1 MNRRVWTKEE
11 DNYIIENFNKISFT
25 KMADYFNCGILT
37 VKNRAISL
45 GLPVERKTIRRWTE
59 EEIKILKE
67 LSETEIN
74 TTIAE
79 VLNRSVEEVNKYARK
94 IGIKLI
100 FKRRWTKEQKEY
112 LKKNL
117 NKIPF
122 TTLIKNLGH
131 DYHVVMRKIE
141 ELGLEYY
148 PNRWTE
154 EEEALLVELSS
165 KYYIKEIA
173 KRLNRSEGA
182 IVSKAHKMGIE
193 LITLKREFTEK
204 ELKYIKKN
212 WGVVPITDMA
222 RKLGVSRI
230 MIDNQAKKM
239 NLPKLGNNPYKK
251 WTKKKIDKL
260 KVLAEEMTITE
271 LANYFKTT
279 NEAIITVA
287 HKNNIKLINNRI
299 HWTEED
305 NNTLRE
311 YASMYS
317 LQEIS
322 EKMNRSSSS
331 IRVQARRLNIN
342 ILSNEEYQNSI
353 WTEEN
358 TKELRKLVGEGKCL
372 LEITKIMNK
381 KDLTILKKA
390 KELGL
395 TIKRENQRK
404 WTREEQEELIELSK
418 TKKISELVKIL
429 DRTSSSIK
437 DQAKRLGINIITDR
451 RNWTEEEYKLLEKLV
466 IEDKKSPKE
475 IASILNRSEDS
486 ITIKINRRG
495 LKIKGNDK
503 RFWTSEEEEILSDLW
518 GTVSVEKI
526 AEELDR
532 TVSSL
537 KNKAF
542 QLGLGSQMEN
552 NYDGISIPQ
561 IAELFNVSEQTVSIY
576 WISLGL
582 KFTTR
587 NISKTRKYRYVTIN
601 DLFDFLE
608 RNQNIW
614 DSRCLEKNI
623 LGKEPDWLTE
633 KRKSDREKSIGS
645 FGIDYLTKQQL
656 IQSKKYFIDTYTNE
670 DKSND
675 NPPYQKVKKRNGGD
689 SK

>member
-1 MNRRVWTKEE
+1 MNRRTWTKEE
-11 DNYIIENFNKISFT
+11 DNYIIVNFNKISFS
-25 KMADYFNCGILT
+25 KMADYFNCEIVT
-37 VKNRAISL
+37 VQNRAISL
-45 GLPVERKTIRRWTE
+45 GLPVKKNKKRRWTE
-59 EEIKILKE
+59 EDINTLKE
-67 LSETEIN
+67 LSKTETN
-74 TTIAE
+74 KAIA
-79 VLNRSVEEVNKYARK
+79 VKLNRSVAEVNKHARK
-94 IGIKLI
+94 LGIKPL
-100 FKRRWTKEQKEY
+100 FKKRWTNEQIAY
-112 LKKNL
+112 LGDNL

-122 TTLIKNLGH
+122 TKLINDLSH
-131 DYHVVMRKIE
+131 DFYDVLKKIE
-141 ELGLEYY
+141 ELGLEYNS
-148 PNRWTE
+148 NRWTE
-154 EEEALLVELSS
+154 EEESLLVELSS

-204 ELKYIKKN
+204 ELKYIKKY

-251 WTKKKIDKL
+251 WTKKKVDKL
-260 KVLAEEMTITE
+260 IVLAKEMTITE
-271 LANYFKTT
+271 LANHFKTT
-279 NEAIITVA
+279 NDAIITVA
-287 HKNNIKLINNRI
+287 HRNNIKLIDNKI

-311 YASMYS
+311 YASMYT

-331 IRVQARRLNIN
+331 IRIQARRLNIN

-358 TKELRKLVGEGKCL
+358 TKELKKLVKEGNTL
-372 LEITKIMNK
+372 LEIVKIMNK
-381 KDLTILKKA
+381 KDQTILKKG

-395 TIKRENQRK
+395 TIKRESQRK
-404 WTREEQEELIELSK
+404 WTKEEQTQLIELSK

-429 DRTSSSIK
+429 ERTSASIK
-437 DQAKRLGINIITDR
+437 DQARRLGITLIPDR

-466 IEDKKSPKE
+466 VEDKKSPKE
-475 IASILNRSEDS
+475 IASILGRSEDS

-495 LKIKGNDK
+495 LKAQGNDK

-518 GTVSVEKI
+518 GTVSVDKI
-526 AEELDR
+526 AEKLDR
-532 TVSSL
+532 TVSSI

-552 NYDGISIPQ
+552 NYDGISITQ
-561 IAELFNVSEQTVSIY
+561 VAELFNVNDQTVSIY

-582 KFTTR
+582 KTTTR

-601 DLFDFLE
+601 DLYDFLE
-608 RNQNIW
+608 KNQNIW
-614 DSRCLEKNI
+614 DSRYLEKNI

-633 KRKSDREKSIGS
+633 KRKSDREKPIGS

-656 IQSKKYFIDTYTNE
+656 IQTKKYILDNYSNE
-670 DKSND
+670 EKGIQ
-675 NPPYQKVKKRNGGD
+675 YKKKKR
-689 SK
+689 

>member
-1 MNRRVWTKEE
+1 MNRKTWTKEE
-11 DNYIIENFNKISFT
+11 DNYIIVNFNKISFS
-25 KMADYFNCGILT
+25 KMADYFNCGIVT
-37 VKNRAISL
+37 VQNRAIQL
-45 GLPVERKTIRRWTE
+45 GLPVTKTTKRRWTE
-59 EEIKILKE
+59 EDINTLKE
-67 LSETEIN
+67 LSKTETN
-74 TTIAE
+74 KAIA
-79 VLNRSVEEVNKYARK
+79 VKLNRSVAEVNKHARK
-94 IGIKLI
+94 LGIKLL
-100 FKRRWTKEQKEY
+100 FKKRWTNEQIAY
-112 LKKNL
+112 LRDNL

-122 TTLIKNLGH
+122 TKLINDLGH
-131 DYHVVMRKIE
+131 DFYDVLKKIE
-141 ELGLEYY
+141 ELGLEYNS
-148 PNRWTE
+148 NRWTE
-154 EEEALLVELSS
+154 EEESLLVELSS

-204 ELKYIKKN
+204 ELKYIRKN

-279 NEAIITVA
+279 NDAIITVA
-287 HKNNIKLINNRI
+287 HKNNIKLIDNKI

-305 NNTLRE
+305 NNILRE

-358 TKELRKLVGEGKCL
+358 TKELRNLVEEGKYL

-381 KDLTILKKA
+381 KDLTIIKKA

-395 TIKRENQRK
+395 TIKRENQKK

-437 DQAKRLGINIITDR
+437 DQARRLGITLIPDR

-466 IEDKKSPKE
+466 VEDKKSPKE
-475 IASILNRSEDS
+475 IASILGRSEDS

-495 LKIKGNDK
+495 LKAQGNDK

-518 GTVSVEKI
+518 GTVSVDKI
-526 AEELDR
+526 AEKLDR
-532 TVSSL
+532 TVSSI
-537 KNKAF
+537 KNKVF

-552 NYDGISIPQ
+552 NYDGISITQ
-561 IAELFNVSEQTVSIY
+561 VAELFNVNDQTVSIY

-582 KFTTR
+582 KTTTR

-601 DLFDFLE
+601 DLYDFLE
-608 RNQNIW
+608 KNQNIW
-614 DSRCLEKNI
+614 DSRYLEKNI
-623 LGKEPDWLTE
+623 LGKEPDWMIE
-633 KRKSDREKSIGS
+633 KRKSDREKPIGS

-656 IQSKKYFIDTYTNE
+656 IQTKKYILDNYSNE
-670 DKSND
+670 EKGIQ
-675 NPPYQKVKKRNGGD
+675 YKKKRGNN
-689 SK
+689 

>member
-1 MNRRVWTKEE
+1 MNRKTWTKEE
-11 DNYIIENFNKISFT
+11 DNYIIVNFNKISFS
-25 KMADYFNCGILT
+25 KMADYFNCGIVT
-37 VKNRAISL
+37 VQNRAIQL
-45 GLPVERKTIRRWTE
+45 GLPVTKTTKRRWTE
-59 EEIKILKE
+59 EDINTLKE
-67 LSETEIN
+67 LSKTETN
-74 TTIAE
+74 KAIA
-79 VLNRSVEEVNKYARK
+79 VKLNRSVAEVNKHARK
-94 IGIKLI
+94 LGIKVL
-100 FKRRWTKEQKEY
+100 FKKRWTNEQIAY
-112 LKKNL
+112 LRDNL

-122 TTLIKNLGH
+122 TKLINDLGH
-131 DYHVVMRKIE
+131 DFYDVLKKIE
-141 ELGLEYY
+141 ELGLEYNS
-148 PNRWTE
+148 NRWTE
-154 EEEALLVELSS
+154 EEESLLVELSS

-204 ELKYIKKN
+204 ELKYIRKN

-305 NNTLRE
+305 NNILRE

-358 TKELRKLVGEGKCL
+358 TKELRKLVEEGKYL

-437 DQAKRLGINIITDR
+437 DQARRLGITLIPDR

-466 IEDKKSPKE
+466 VEDKKNPKE
-475 IASILNRSEDS
+475 IASILGRSEDS

-503 RFWTSEEEEILSDLW
+503 RYWTSEEEEILSDLW

-526 AEELDR
+526 AEKLDR
-532 TVSSL
+532 TVSSI
-537 KNKAF
+537 KNKVF

-552 NYDGISIPQ
+552 NYDGISITQ
-561 IAELFNVSEQTVSIY
+561 VAELFNVNDQTVSIY

-582 KFTTR
+582 KTNTR

-608 RNQNIW
+608 KNQNIW
-614 DSRCLEKNI
+614 DSRYLEKNI

-633 KRKSDREKSIGS
+633 KRKSDREKPIGS

-656 IQSKKYFIDTYTNE
+656 IQTKKYILDNYSDEN
-670 DKSND
+670 KSND

>member
-1 MNRRVWTKEE
+1 MNRKTWTKEE
-11 DNYIIENFNKISFT
+11 DNYIIVNFNKISFS
-25 KMADYFNCGILT
+25 KMADYFNCGIVT
-37 VKNRAISL
+37 VQNRAIQL
-45 GLPVERKTIRRWTE
+45 GLPVKKNKKRRWTE
-59 EEIKILKE
+59 EDINTLKE
-67 LSETEIN
+67 LSKTETN
-74 TTIAE
+74 KAIAIK
-79 VLNRSVEEVNKYARK
+79 LNRSVAEVNKHARK
-94 IGIKLI
+94 LGIKVL
-100 FKRRWTKEQKEY
+100 FKKRWTNEQIAY
-112 LKKNL
+112 LRDNL

-122 TTLIKNLGH
+122 TKLINDLDH
-131 DYHVVMRKIE
+131 DFYDVLKKIE
-141 ELGLEYY
+141 ELGLEYNS
-148 PNRWTE
+148 NRWTE
-154 EEEALLVELSS
+154 EEESLLVELSS

-260 KVLAEEMTITE
+260 KALAEEMTITE

-279 NEAIITVA
+279 NDAIITVA
-287 HKNNIKLINNRI
+287 HRNNIKLIDNKI

-305 NNTLRE
+305 NNILRE

-358 TKELRKLVGEGKCL
+358 TKELRNLVEEGKYL

-395 TIKRENQRK
+395 TIKRENQKK

-418 TKKISELVKIL
+418 IKKISELVKIL

-437 DQAKRLGINIITDR
+437 DQARRLGITLIPDR

-466 IEDKKSPKE
+466 VEDKKSPKE
-475 IASILNRSEDS
+475 IASILGRSEDS

-495 LKIKGNDK
+495 LKVQGNNK

-518 GTVSVEKI
+518 GTVSVDKI
-526 AEELDR
+526 AEKLDR
-532 TVSSL
+532 TVSSI
-537 KNKAF
+537 KNKVF

-552 NYDGISIPQ
+552 NYDGISITQ
-561 IAELFNVSEQTVSIY
+561 VAELFNVNDQTVSIY

-582 KFTTR
+582 KTTTR

-601 DLFDFLE
+601 DLYDFLE
-608 RNQNIW
+608 KNQNIW
-614 DSRCLEKNI
+614 DSRYLEKNI
-623 LGKEPDWLTE
+623 LGKEPDWMIE
-633 KRKSDREKSIGS
+633 KRKRDKEMPLGYY
-645 FGIDYLTKQQL
+645 GIDRLTKQQL
-656 IQSKKYFIDTYTNE
+656 IQTKKYILDNYSNE
-670 DKSND
+670 EKGIQ
-675 NPPYQKVKKRNGGD
+675 YKKKRGNN
-689 SK
+689 

>member
-1 MNRRVWTKEE
+1 MNRRIWTKEE
-11 DNYIIENFNKISFT
+11 DNYIIENFNRISFS
-25 KMADYFNCGILT
+25 KMADFFNCGILT
-37 VKNRAISL
+37 VQNRAISL

-59 EEIKILKE
+59 EELNTLRE
-67 LSETEIN
+67 LSETETN
-74 TTIAE
+74 KTIAE
-79 VLNRSVEEVNKYARK
+79 VLNRSVAEVNKHARK
-94 IGIKLI
+94 LGIKLLL
-100 FKRRWTKEQKEY
+100 KKRWTNEQIDY
-112 LKKNL
+112 LRENL

-122 TTLIKNLGH
+122 TKLINDLGH
-131 DYHVVMRKIE
+131 DFYDVLKKIE
-141 ELGLEYY
+141 ELGLEYNS
-148 PNRWTE
+148 NRWTE
-154 EEEALLVELSS
+154 EEESLLIELSS

-173 KRLNRSEGA
+173 ERLNRSEGA

-305 NNTLRE
+305 NNILRE

-331 IRVQARRLNIN
+331 IRVQARRFNIN

-358 TKELRKLVGEGKCL
+358 TKELRKLVEEGKYL

-381 KDLTILKKA
+381 KDLTIIKKA

-404 WTREEQEELIELSK
+404 WTKEEQEELIELSK

-437 DQAKRLGINIITDR
+437 DQARRLGITLIPDR

-466 IEDKKSPKE
+466 VEDKKSPKE
-475 IASILNRSEDS
+475 IASILGRSEDS

-495 LKIKGNDK
+495 LKAQGNDK

-518 GTVSVEKI
+518 GTVSVDKI
-526 AEELDR
+526 AEKLDR

-537 KNKAF
+537 KNKVF

-552 NYDGISIPQ
+552 NYDGISITQ
-561 IAELFNVSEQTVSIY
+561 VAELFNVNDQTVSIY

-582 KFTTR
+582 KTTTR
-587 NISKTRKYRYVTIN
+587 SISKTRKYRYVTIN

-608 RNQNIW
+608 KNQNIW
-614 DSRCLEKNI
+614 DSRYLEKNI

-633 KRKSDREKSIGS
+633 KRKSDREKPIGS

-656 IQSKKYFIDTYTNE
+656 IQTKKYFIDNYSDENRL
-670 DKSND
+670 ND
-675 NPPYQKVKKRNGGD
+675 NPSYQKVKKRNGGD
-689 SK
+689 S

>member
-1 MNRRVWTKEE
+1 MNRRIWTKEE
-11 DNYIIENFNKISFT
+11 DNYIIENFNRISFS
-25 KMADYFNCGILT
+25 KMADFFNCGILT
-37 VKNRAISL
+37 VQNRAISL
-45 GLPVERKTIRRWTE
+45 GLPVERKTKRRWTE
-59 EEIKILKE
+59 EEINTLRE
-67 LSETEIN
+67 LSETETN
-74 TTIAE
+74 KTIAE
-79 VLNRSVEEVNKYARK
+79 VLNRSVAEVNKHARK
-94 IGIKLI
+94 LGIKLL
-100 FKRRWTKEQKEY
+100 FKKRWTNEQIDY
-112 LKKNL
+112 LKENL
-117 NKIPF
+117 NKIPI
-122 TTLIKNLGH
+122 TKLINDLGH
-131 DYHVVMRKIE
+131 DFYEVLKKIE
-141 ELGLEYY
+141 ELGLEYNS
-148 PNRWTE
+148 NRWTE
-154 EEEALLVELSS
+154 EEESLLIELSS

-305 NNTLRE
+305 NNILRE

-331 IRVQARRLNIN
+331 IRVQARRLKIN

-358 TKELRKLVGEGKCL
+358 TKELRKLVEEGKYL

-381 KDLTILKKA
+381 KDLTIIKKA

-404 WTREEQEELIELSK
+404 WTKEEQEELIELSK

-437 DQAKRLGINIITDR
+437 DQARRLGITLIPDR

-466 IEDKKSPKE
+466 VEDKKSPKE
-475 IASILNRSEDS
+475 IASILGRSEDS

-495 LKIKGNDK
+495 LKAQGNDK
-503 RFWTSEEEEILSDLW
+503 RFWTREEEEILSDLW
-518 GTVSVEKI
+518 GTVSVDKI
-526 AEELDR
+526 AEKLDR

-537 KNKAF
+537 KNKVF

-552 NYDGISIPQ
+552 NYDGISITQ
-561 IAELFNVSEQTVSIY
+561 VAELFNVNDQTVSIY

-582 KFTTR
+582 KTTTR

-608 RNQNIW
+608 KNQNIW
-614 DSRCLEKNI
+614 DSRYLEKNI
-623 LGKEPDWLTE
+623 LGKEPDWLKE
-633 KRKSDREKSIGS
+633 KRKSDREKPIGS

-656 IQSKKYFIDTYTNE
+656 IQTKKYILDNYSDENRL
-670 DKSND
+670 ND
-675 NPPYQKVKKRNGGD
+675 NPSYQKVKKRNGGD
-689 SK
+689 S

>member
-1 MNRRVWTKEE
+1 MNRRIWTKEE
-11 DNYIIENFNKISFT
+11 DNYIIENFNRISFS
-25 KMADYFNCGILT
+25 KMADFFNCGILT
-37 VKNRAISL
+37 VQNRAISL

-59 EEIKILKE
+59 EELNTLRE
-67 LSETEIN
+67 LSETETN
-74 TTIAE
+74 KTIAE
-79 VLNRSVEEVNKYARK
+79 VLNRSVAEVNKHARK
-94 IGIKLI
+94 LGIKLLL
-100 FKRRWTKEQKEY
+100 KKRWTNEQIDY
-112 LKKNL
+112 LRENL

-122 TTLIKNLGH
+122 TKLINDLGH
-131 DYHVVMRKIE
+131 DFYDVLKKIE
-141 ELGLEYY
+141 ELGLEYNS
-148 PNRWTE
+148 NRWTE
-154 EEEALLVELSS
+154 EEESLLIELSS

-305 NNTLRE
+305 NNILRE

-331 IRVQARRLNIN
+331 IRVQARRFNIN

-358 TKELRKLVGEGKCL
+358 TKELRKLVEEGKYL

-381 KDLTILKKA
+381 KDLTIIKKA

-404 WTREEQEELIELSK
+404 WTKEEQEELIELSK

-437 DQAKRLGINIITDR
+437 DQARRLGITLIPDR

-466 IEDKKSPKE
+466 VEDKKSPKE
-475 IASILNRSEDS
+475 IASILGRSEDS

-495 LKIKGNDK
+495 LKAQGNDK

-518 GTVSVEKI
+518 GTVSVDKI
-526 AEELDR
+526 AEKLDR

-537 KNKAF
+537 KNKVF

-552 NYDGISIPQ
+552 NYDGISITQ
-561 IAELFNVSEQTVSIY
+561 VAELFNVNDQTVSIY

-582 KFTTR
+582 KTTTR
-587 NISKTRKYRYVTIN
+587 SISKTRKYRYVTIN

-608 RNQNIW
+608 KNQNIW
-614 DSRCLEKNI
+614 DSRYLEKNI

-633 KRKSDREKSIGS
+633 KRKSDREKPIGS

-656 IQSKKYFIDTYTNE
+656 IQTKKYILDNYSDENRL
-670 DKSND
+670 ND
-675 NPPYQKVKKRNGGD
+675 NPSYQKVKKRNGGD
-689 SK
+689 S

>member
-1 MNRRVWTKEE
+1 MNRRIWTKEE
-11 DNYIIENFNKISFT
+11 DNYIIVNFNKISFS
-25 KMADYFNCGILT
+25 KMADFFNCGILT
-37 VKNRAISL
+37 VQNRAIQL

-59 EEIKILKE
+59 EEINTLRE
-67 LSETEIN
+67 LSETETN
-74 TTIAE
+74 KTIAE
-79 VLNRSVEEVNKYARK
+79 VLNRSVAEVNKHARK
-94 IGIKLI
+94 LGIKLLL
-100 FKRRWTKEQKEY
+100 KKRWTNEQIDY
-112 LKKNL
+112 LKENL

-122 TTLIKNLGH
+122 TKLINDLGH
-131 DYHVVMRKIE
+131 DFYEVLKKIE
-141 ELGLEYY
+141 ELGLEYNS
-148 PNRWTE
+148 NRWTE
-154 EEEALLVELSS
+154 EEESLLIELSS

-305 NNTLRE
+305 NNILRE

-358 TKELRKLVGEGKCL
+358 TKELRKLVEEGKYL

-381 KDLTILKKA
+381 KDLTIIKKS

-395 TIKRENQRK
+395 TIKRENKRK

-437 DQAKRLGINIITDR
+437 DQARRLGITLIPDR

-466 IEDKKSPKE
+466 VEDKKSPKE
-475 IASILNRSEDS
+475 IASILGRSEDS

-495 LKIKGNDK
+495 LKAQGNDK

-518 GTVSVEKI
+518 GTVSVDKI
-526 AEELDR
+526 AEKLDR

-537 KNKAF
+537 KNKVF

-552 NYDGISIPQ
+552 NYDGISITQ
-561 IAELFNVSEQTVSIY
+561 VAELFNVNDQTVSIY

-582 KFTTR
+582 KTTTR

-601 DLFDFLE
+601 DLYDFLE
-608 RNQNIW
+608 KNQNIW
-614 DSRCLEKNI
+614 DSRYLEKNI
-623 LGKEPDWLTE
+623 LGKEPDWLKE
-633 KRKSDREKSIGS
+633 KRKSDREKPIGS

-656 IQSKKYFIDTYTNE
+656 IQTKKYILDNYSDENRL
-670 DKSND
+670 ND
-675 NPPYQKVKKRNGGD
+675 NPSYQKVKKRNGGD
-689 SK
+689 S

>member
-1 MNRRVWTKEE
+1 MNRRIWTKEE
-11 DNYIIENFNKISFT
+11 DNYIIVNFNKISFS
-25 KMADYFNCGILT
+25 KMADYFNCGITT

-45 GLPVERKTIRRWTE
+45 GLPVERKTKRRWTE
-59 EEIKILKE
+59 EEINTLRE
-67 LSETEIN
+67 LSETETN
-74 TTIAE
+74 KTIAE
-79 VLNRSVEEVNKYARK
+79 VLNRSVAEVNKHARK
-94 IGIKLI
+94 LGIKLL
-100 FKRRWTKEQKEY
+100 FKKRWTNEQIDY
-112 LKKNL
+112 LKENL

-122 TTLIKNLGH
+122 TKLINDLGH
-131 DYHVVMRKIE
+131 DFYEVLKKIE
-141 ELGLEYY
+141 ELGLEYNS
-148 PNRWTE
+148 NRWTE

-193 LITLKREFTEK
+193 LITLKREFTEN
-204 ELKYIKKN
+204 ELKYIRKN

-305 NNTLRE
+305 NNILRE

-358 TKELRKLVGEGKCL
+358 TKELRKLVEEGKYL

-381 KDLTILKKA
+381 KDLTIIKKA

-395 TIKRENQRK
+395 TIKRENQKK
-404 WTREEQEELIELSK
+404 WTKEEQEELIELSK

-437 DQAKRLGINIITDR
+437 DQARRLGITLIPDR

-466 IEDKKSPKE
+466 VEDKKSPKE
-475 IASILNRSEDS
+475 IASILGRSEDS

-495 LKIKGNDK
+495 LKAQGNDK

-518 GTVSVEKI
+518 GTVSVDKI
-526 AEELDR
+526 AEKLDR

-537 KNKAF
+537 KNKVF

-552 NYDGISIPQ
+552 NYDGISITQ
-561 IAELFNVSEQTVSIY
+561 VAELFNVNDQTVSIY

-582 KFTTR
+582 KTTTR

-601 DLFDFLE
+601 DLYDFLE
-608 RNQNIW
+608 KNQNIW
-614 DSRCLEKNI
+614 DSRYLEKNI
-623 LGKEPDWLTE
+623 LGKEPDWLKE
-633 KRKSDREKSIGS
+633 KRKSDREKPIGS

-656 IQSKKYFIDTYTNE
+656 IQTKKYILDNYSDENRL
-670 DKSND
+670 ND
-675 NPPYQKVKKRNGGD
+675 NPSYQKVKKRNGGD
-689 SK
+689 S

>member
-1 MNRRVWTKEE
+1 MNRRIWTKEE
-11 DNYIIENFNKISFT
+11 DNYIIENFNKISFS
-25 KMADYFNCGILT
+25 KMADYFNCGITT

-45 GLPVERKTIRRWTE
+45 GLPVERKTKRRWTE
-59 EEIKILKE
+59 EEINTLRE
-67 LSETEIN
+67 LSETETN
-74 TTIAE
+74 KTIAE
-79 VLNRSVEEVNKYARK
+79 VLNRSVAEVNKHARK
-94 IGIKLI
+94 LGIKLLL
-100 FKRRWTKEQKEY
+100 KKRWTNEQIDY
-112 LKKNL
+112 LRENL

-122 TTLIKNLGH
+122 TKLINDLGH
-131 DYHVVMRKIE
+131 DFYDVLKKIE
-141 ELGLEYY
+141 ELGLEYNS
-148 PNRWTE
+148 NRWTE
-154 EEEALLVELSS
+154 EEESLLIELSS

-305 NNTLRE
+305 NNILRE

-331 IRVQARRLNIN
+331 IRVQARRLKIN
-342 ILSNEEYQNSI
+342 ILSNEECQNSI

-358 TKELRKLVGEGKCL
+358 TKELRKLVEEGKYL

-381 KDLTILKKA
+381 KDLTIIKKA

-437 DQAKRLGINIITDR
+437 DQARRLGITLIPDR

-466 IEDKKSPKE
+466 VEDKKSPKE
-475 IASILNRSEDS
+475 IASILGRSEDS

-495 LKIKGNDK
+495 LKAQGNDK

-518 GTVSVEKI
+518 GTVSVDKI
-526 AEELDR
+526 AEKLDR

-537 KNKAF
+537 KNKVF

-552 NYDGISIPQ
+552 NYDGISITQ
-561 IAELFNVSEQTVSIY
+561 VAELFNVNDQTVSIY

-582 KFTTR
+582 KTTTR

-608 RNQNIW
+608 KNQNIW
-614 DSRCLEKNI
+614 DSRYLEKNI
-623 LGKEPDWLTE
+623 LGKEPDWLKE
-633 KRKSDREKSIGS
+633 KRKSDREKPIGS

-656 IQSKKYFIDTYTNE
+656 IQTKKYILDNYSDENRL
-670 DKSND
+670 ND
-675 NPPYQKVKKRNGGD
+675 NPSYQKVKKRNGGD
-689 SK
+689 S

>member
-1 MNRRVWTKEE
+1 MNRRIWTKEE
-11 DNYIIENFNKISFT
+11 DNYIIENFNKISFS
-25 KMADYFNCGILT
+25 KMADYFNCGIVT
-37 VKNRAISL
+37 VQRRAISL

-204 ELKYIKKN
+204 ELKYIRKN

-305 NNTLRE
+305 NNILRE

-331 IRVQARRLNIN
+331 IRVQARRLNIK

-358 TKELRKLVGEGKCL
+358 TKELRKLVGEGKYL

-381 KDLTILKKA
+381 KDFTILKKA

-437 DQAKRLGINIITDR
+437 DQARRLGITLIPDR

-466 IEDKKSPKE
+466 VEDKKSPKE

-518 GTVSVEKI
+518 GTVSVDKI
-526 AEELDR
+526 AEKLDR

-537 KNKAF
+537 KNKAY

-552 NYDGISIPQ
+552 NYDGISITQ
-561 IAELFNVSEQTVSIY
+561 IAELFNVNDQTVSIY

-582 KFTTR
+582 KTTTR

-608 RNQNIW
+608 KNQNIW
-614 DSRCLEKNI
+614 DSRYLEKNI

-633 KRKSDREKSIGS
+633 KRKSDREKPIGS

-656 IQSKKYFIDTYTNE
+656 IQTKKYLIDNYSDEN
-670 DKSND
+670 KSND

-689 SK
+689 S